1 MIYSRQKGELMVSEN
16 RSSEAES
23 HAFIGKWCISIH
35 NSFKYIKGAQS
46 SARKPR
52 NVGGKGMQCAC
63 CEWHGELPAMFT
75 ADGTLSPSVFVIIK
89 QAILEDSDTFA
100 FAKHESAS
108 QYQLFF
114 LSSVIKGERFSK
126 SKQKG

>member
-1 MIYSRQKGELMVSEN
+1 MLLLEN
-16 RSSEAES
+16 GAS
-23 HAFIGKWCISIH
+23 AFITASNTSRVHRALQESPGTWE
-35 NSFKYIKGAQS
+35 G
-46 SARKPR
+46 REL
-52 NVGGKGMQCAC
+52 QCAC
-63 CEWHGELPAMFT
+63 CEWHGEPPAMFT